1 MKRMVSLLAALCLL
15 LTGCSWMDGNYYDI
29 TPHEEQIHS
38 ADSGEISA
46 VNYYQLCR
54 ALGDMVDSGK
64 EKGIIYVSEYNSGT
78 VEEGIQDAVG
88 YICNETALGA
98 YAVEEILY
106 EVGTNGGRPA
116 ISVEIRY
123 YHSRWEIRQ
132 IQETSDME
140 TVKLAIYDAL
150 ESCQASLVLQVENYA
165 AMDLEQLVQDYAA
178 AYPELI
184 MEVPQVTVGIYPD
197 SGNERIL
204 EVKFI
209 YQNSR
214 DTLRQMQTQ
223 VASLFEAAELYVSG
237 DGSDYLKLSRLYGFI
252 TGLGFDI
259 QLDTSITPAYSLLR
273 HGVGDSKAVAG
284 VYAALCRR
292 AGLECQVVTGTRN
305 GEARCWNLVKD
316 GERYYHVD
324 LLRCWELGSFRE
336 FTDGQMSGYVWDYS
350 AYPEC
355 PELPTMPPET
365 KPTEDNTAE
374 TDPEPTEENTEEVTE
389 ETTEEPTEEPMQ
401 PGETSPAEESSE
413 NN

>member
-1 MKRMVSLLAALCLL
+1 MKRMVSLLAALCLF
-15 LTGCSWMDGNYYDI
+15 LTGCSWMDGNFYDV
-29 TPHEEQIHS
+29 TPHKEQIQS
-38 ADSGEISA
+38 SDTGEISA
-46 VNYYQLCR
+46 ANYYQLCQ
-54 ALGDMVDSGK
+54 ALRDMVDGGK
-64 EKGIIYVSEYNSGT
+64 ERGIIYVPEYNSGT
-78 VEEGIQDAVG
+78 VEDGILNAVG

-106 EVGTNGGRPA
+106 EVGTNSGRPA

-123 YHSRWEIRQ
+123 LHSRSEIRQ
-132 IQETSDME
+132 IQEMADMAE
-140 TVKLAIYDAL
+140 VTRAIYDGL
-150 ESCQASLVLQVENYA
+150 ENCQASLVLHVEAYEPRD
-165 AMDLEQLVQDYAA
+165 MEQLVEDYAA

-316 GERYYHVD
+316 GDRYYHVD

-336 FTDGQMSGYVWDYS
+336 FTDRQMNGYVWDYS

-355 PELPTMPPET
+355 PEVPTVAPET
-365 KPTEDNTAE
+365 
-374 TDPEPTEENTEEVTE
+374 EPTEESTAETEPDPTEDTTEEVTE
-389 ETTEEPTEEPMQ
+389 ETAEEVTEEATQ
-401 PGETSPAEESSE
+401 PGEILPTEESSE